1 MWIPIAL
8 AALNIGLQLYTG
20 IANNQSL
27 KDESQT
33 GLSQAKEASKLAVI
47 QSDAAYLA
55 AVSEANQTEAAL
67 EVQKAQIEQKRKVLQ
82 MVSAVVA
89 FLSIIILLVYFFK
102 RNS

>member
-20 IANNQSL
+20 IANNQQL
-27 KDESQT
+27 KAEAQT
-33 GLSQAKEASKLAVI
+33 GLSQAKEASQLAVI
-47 QSDAAYLA
+47 QSDAAYLGA
-55 AVSEANQTEAAL
+55 LSEANKTEAAL
-67 EVQKAQIEQKRKVLQ
+67 AVQKAQIEQKRKVLQ

-89 FLSIIILLVYFFK
+89 FLSIINLLVYFFK